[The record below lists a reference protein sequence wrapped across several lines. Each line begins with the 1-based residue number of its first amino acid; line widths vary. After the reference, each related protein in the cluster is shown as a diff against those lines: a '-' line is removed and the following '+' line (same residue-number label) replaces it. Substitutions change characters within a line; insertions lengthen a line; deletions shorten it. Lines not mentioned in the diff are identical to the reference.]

1 MGEGSLMLS
10 ELFDR
15 GTLETRVPLASRGGV
30 KDAGELFITA
40 RVEGE
45 AGRGGA
51 YAGEKAG
58 YEKTGVAG
66 TGMGMA
72 GAGMAGAGY
81 AEEGRERGYARERE
95 AGAAGGSGWREGEK
109 GRYQEGAAA
118 AASAEATGAGGA
130 VEHRGEAQVCGQEYF
145 TKVEDR

>member
-1 MGEGSLMLS
+1 MLS
-10 ELFDR
+10 ELFDC
-15 GTLETRVPLASRGGV
+15 GALETRVPLASRGGV

-45 AGRGGA
+45 AGRSGA
-51 YAGEKAG
+51 YAGEQKAG
-58 YEKTGVAG
+58 HEKPGVAG

-95 AGAAGGSGWREGEK
+95 AGAAGGAGWREGEK
-109 GRYQEGAAA
+109 GRSQEGAAA
-118 AASAEATGAGGA
+118 AAAAEAMGAGGV
-130 VEHRGEAQVCGQEYF
+130 VERRGEAQVCGQEYF